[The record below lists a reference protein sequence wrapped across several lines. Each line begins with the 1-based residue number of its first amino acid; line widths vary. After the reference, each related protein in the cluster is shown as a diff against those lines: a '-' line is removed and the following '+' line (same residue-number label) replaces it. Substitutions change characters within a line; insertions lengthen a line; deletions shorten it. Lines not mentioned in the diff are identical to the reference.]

1 MEDIEDSEEEWGEC
15 VELDVRCPE
24 LASITAL
31 LILFLR
37 SISCSKSSLP
47 ETIGCADI

>member
-24 LASITAL
+24 LASHHSFTDS
-31 LILFLR
+31 FLK
-37 SISCSKSSLP
+37 INFMFEEFSSGDYRLR
-47 ETIGCADI
+47 